1 MFEALGLEDLEH
13 IAGGVPIDMIYKMAP
28 DMIPELAPELAAK
41 LDAILAQ
48 ASFCFAIMSA
58 LGHQAIQW

>member
-28 DMIPELAPELAAK
+28 DMIPELAPELDS
-41 LDAILAQ
+41 LMRVIRHIRLL
-48 ASFCFAIMSA
+48 FIC
-58 LGHQAIQW
+58 